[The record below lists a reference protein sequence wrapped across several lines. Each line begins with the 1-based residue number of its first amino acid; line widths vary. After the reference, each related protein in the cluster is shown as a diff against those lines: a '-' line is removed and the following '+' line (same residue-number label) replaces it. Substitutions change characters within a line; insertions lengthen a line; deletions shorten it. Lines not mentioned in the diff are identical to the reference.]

1 MKKLIKIGK
10 GIALFLAFFLISQ
23 LSVTFINVAFGF
35 SKALHKPI
43 NNLTTCLL
51 IIAIL
56 ANIWL
61 ILHVARKCGLKFY
74 FGFFNIKTIKT
85 IKIILLAL
93 FCMFIV
99 VILGSMLSHGNT
111 TENDKIL
118 QEMNRVM
125 PKIVMFFMAVVNAPV
140 MEEITFRGIIMGKL
154 LKNLPWLSLILS
166 SLLFG
171 LAHIPSDLGSWVSYG
186 GMGLILGLVYMRTK
200 RLEVNICVHFLW
212 NLFAAIMMF

>member
-10 GIALFLAFFLISQ
+10 GIALFMAFFLISQ
-23 LSVTFINVAFGF
+23 LSVTFISVAFGF

-51 IIAIL
+51 VIAIL

-61 ILHVARKCGLKFY
+61 ILHIARKCGFKFY
-74 FGFFNIKTIKT
+74 FDFFNIKT

-99 VILGSMLSHGNT
+99 AILGNMLSHGNT

-140 MEEITFRGIIMGKL
+140 MEEITFRGIIMEKL
-154 LKNLPWLSLILS
+154 LKNFPWLSLILS

-171 LAHIPSDLGSWVSYG
+171 LAHSPSDLGSWVSYG
-186 GMGLILGLVYMRTK
+186 GMGLILSLVYMRTK

-212 NLFAAIMMF
+212 NLFAAIIIF